1 MEPCIWSLITRFVA
15 SRITLE
21 LLLEHAREL
30 VIGSDCAIAMAAGVT
45 VAE

>member
-15 SRITLE
+15 PGITLE

-30 VIGSDCAIAMAAGVT
+30 VIGSDCAIATAAGVT